1 MYSAGLGS
9 YTGKIQVKKIGKGG
23 DKMISS
29 CPLAYPDTCQNCT
42 YNGTCSPTQAVVRI
56 EELKQDIL
64 ELKELM
70 QKLISQ
76 QVKLN

>member
-1 MYSAGLGS
+1 ML
-9 YTGKIQVKKIGKGG
+9 
-23 DKMISS
+23 SS

-42 YNGTCSPTQAVVRI
+42 YNGTCSPTQAVERI
-56 EELKQDIL
+56 EELRQDIQ

-76 QVKLN
+76 QIKLN